1 MSSDAFSAE
10 DHQWMARALRLAE
23 RGVMTARPNPRV
35 GCVIVRD
42 GECVGEGWHAR
53 TGEAHA
59 EVHALRAAGA
69 EARGAIVYV
78 NLEPCSH
85 FGRTPPCCDALL
97 EAGVAEVVV
106 AMRDP
111 NPAVAGNGLE
121 RLRQGGVR
129 VREGLLEPGA
139 LVLNAGFARRM
150 LRRRPWVRC
159 KLAASL
165 DGRTAMAS
173 GESRWITGAAARADV
188 HRWRARSCAIVTGS
202 GTVRADDPALTV
214 RDVTGAAEIPP
225 PLRVVLDSGLTT
237 PPHARLL
244 AEPGPV
250 LILTAS
256 EDSERRAAL
265 EAAGAEVERIA
276 SRDGVLDLEAV
287 LELLAGRQV
296 NEVLVESGPTLAG
309 AFLGGG
315 WVDEF
320 IVYQAPH
327 LMGHQAR
334 PLLQLPGLETMAG
347 RRQLTLLDVRRVG
360 DDIRIM
366 ARPEPVAGEG

>member
-23 RGVMTARPNPRV
+23 RGLMTARPNPRV

-42 GECVGEGWHAR
+42 GACVGEGWHAR

-59 EVHALRAAGA
+59 EVHALRAAGDA
-69 EARGAIVYV
+69 ARGATAYV
-78 NLEPCSH
+78 TLEPCSH

-111 NPAVAGNGLE
+111 NPTVAGNGLE
-121 RLRQGGVR
+121 RLRQGGVG
-129 VREGLLEPGA
+129 VREGVLEPGA
-139 LVLNAGFARRM
+139 LALNAGFARRM
-150 LRRRPWVRC
+150 LRQRPWVRC

-214 RDVTGAAEIPP
+214 RDVAGAADIPP
-225 PLRVVLDSGLTT
+225 PLRVVLDSALTT
-237 PPHARLL
+237 PPSARLL
-244 AEPGPV
+244 AAPGPV
-250 LILTAS
+250 LILTSS
-256 EDSERRAAL
+256 EDTGRRAAL

-276 SRDGVLDLEAV
+276 TRSGGLDLQAV

-296 NEVLVESGPTLAG
+296 NELLVESGPTLAG
-309 AFLGGG
+309 AFLDGG
-315 WVDEF
+315 WVDEL
-320 IVYQAPH
+320 IVYLAPH

-334 PLLQLPGLETMAG
+334 PLLRLPGLETMAG
-347 RRQLTLLDVRRVG
+347 RRPLTLLDVRQVG
-360 DDIRIM
+360 NDIRIM
-366 ARPEPVAGEG
+366 ARPEPIAGEG

>member
-23 RGVMTARPNPRV
+23 RGLMTARPNPRV

-42 GECVGEGWHAR
+42 GACVGEGWHAR

-59 EVHALRAAGA
+59 EVHALRAAGDA
-69 EARGAIVYV
+69 ARGAIAYV
-78 NLEPCSH
+78 TLEPCSH

-111 NPAVAGNGLE
+111 NPTVAGNGLE

-129 VREGLLEPGA
+129 VREGVLEPGA
-139 LVLNAGFARRM
+139 LALNAGFSRRM
-150 LRRRPWVRC
+150 LRQRPWVRC

-202 GTVRADDPALTV
+202 GTVSADDPALTV
-214 RDVTGAAEIPP
+214 RDVAGAADIPP
-225 PLRVVLDSGLTT
+225 PLRVVLDSALTT
-237 PPHARLL
+237 PPSARLL
-244 AEPGPV
+244 AAPGPV
-250 LILTAS
+250 LILTSS
-256 EDSERRAAL
+256 EDTGRRAAL

-276 SRDGVLDLEAV
+276 TRSGGLDLQAV
-287 LELLAGRQV
+287 LELLARRQV

-309 AFLGGG
+309 AFLDGG
-315 WVDEF
+315 WVDEL

-334 PLLQLPGLETMAG
+334 PLLRLPGLETMAG
-347 RRQLTLLDVRRVG
+347 RRPLMLLDVRQVG
-360 DDIRIM
+360 NDIRIM

>member
-10 DHQWMARALRLAE
+10 DHQWMAHALRLAE

>member
-10 DHQWMARALRLAE
+10 DHQWMARALQLAE

-42 GECVGEGWHAR
+42 GACVGEGWHAR

-59 EVHALRAAGA
+59 EVHALRAAGEA
-69 EARGAIVYV
+69 ARGATAYV

-85 FGRTPPCCDALL
+85 YGRTPPCCDALL

-139 LVLNAGFARRM
+139 LALNAGFARRM
-150 LRRRPWVRC
+150 LRQRPWVRC

-188 HRWRARSCAIVTGS
+188 HRWRGRSCAIVTGS

-214 RDVTGAAEIPP
+214 RDVPGATEIPP
-225 PLRVVLDSGLTT
+225 PLRVVLDSSLTT
-237 PPHARLL
+237 PPGARLL

-250 LILTAS
+250 LIFTAS
-256 EDSERRAAL
+256 EDAERRAAL
-265 EAAGAEVERIA
+265 EAAGAEVQRIA
-276 SRDGVLDLEAV
+276 SRGGALDLEAV

-296 NEVLVESGPTLAG
+296 NEVMVESGPTLAG

-315 WVDEF
+315 WVDEL

-334 PLLQLPGLETMAG
+334 PLLQLPGLETMAN
-347 RRQLTLLDVRRVG
+347 RRPLTLLDVRLVG
-360 DDIRIM
+360 SDIRIM
-366 ARPEPVAGEG
+366 ARPEPIAGER

>member
-10 DHQWMARALRLAE
+10 DHQWMAHALRLAE

-256 EDSERRAAL
+256 EDNERRAAL

>member
-121 RLRQGGVR
+121 RLRQGGIR

-139 LVLNAGFARRM
+139 LALNAGFARRM
-150 LRRRPWVRC
+150 LRQRPWVRC

-256 EDSERRAAL
+256 EDNERRAAL

>member
-10 DHQWMARALRLAE
+10 DHQWMARALQLAE

-42 GECVGEGWHAR
+42 GACVGEGWHAR

-59 EVHALRAAGA
+59 EVHALRAAGEA
-69 EARGAIVYV
+69 ARGATAYV

-85 FGRTPPCCDALL
+85 YGRTPPCCDALL

-139 LVLNAGFARRM
+139 LALNAGFARRM
-150 LRRRPWVRC
+150 LRQRPWVRC

-188 HRWRARSCAIVTGS
+188 HRWRGRSCAIVTGS

-214 RDVTGAAEIPP
+214 RDVPGATEIPP

-237 PPHARLL
+237 PPGARLL

-256 EDSERRAAL
+256 EDAERRAAL
-265 EAAGAEVERIA
+265 EAAGAEVQRIA
-276 SRDGVLDLEAV
+276 SRGGALDLEAV

-296 NEVLVESGPTLAG
+296 NEVMVESGPTLAG

-315 WVDEF
+315 WVDEL

-334 PLLQLPGLETMAG
+334 PLLQLPGLETMAN
-347 RRQLTLLDVRRVG
+347 RRPLTLLDVRLVG
-360 DDIRIM
+360 SDIRIM
-366 ARPEPVAGEG
+366 ARPEPIAGER

>member
-10 DHQWMARALRLAE
+10 DHQWMARALQLAE

-42 GECVGEGWHAR
+42 GACVGEGWHAR

-59 EVHALRAAGA
+59 EVHALRAAGEA
-69 EARGAIVYV
+69 ARGATAYV

-85 FGRTPPCCDALL
+85 YGRTPPCCDALL

-139 LVLNAGFARRM
+139 LALNAGFARRM
-150 LRRRPWVRC
+150 LRQRPWVRC

-188 HRWRARSCAIVTGS
+188 HRWRGRSCAIVTGS

-214 RDVTGAAEIPP
+214 RDVPGATEIPP

-237 PPHARLL
+237 PPGARLL

-256 EDSERRAAL
+256 EDAERRAAL
-265 EAAGAEVERIA
+265 EAAGAEVQRIA
-276 SRDGVLDLEAV
+276 SRGGALDLEAV

-296 NEVLVESGPTLAG
+296 NEVMVESGPTLAG
-309 AFLGGG
+309 AFLDGG
-315 WVDEF
+315 WVDEL

-334 PLLQLPGLETMAG
+334 PLLQLPGLETMAN
-347 RRQLTLLDVRRVG
+347 RRPLTLLDVRLVG
-360 DDIRIM
+360 GDIRIM
-366 ARPEPVAGEG
+366 ARPEPIAGER

>member
-150 LRRRPWVRC
+150 LRQRPWVRC

>member
-23 RGVMTARPNPRV
+23 RGAMTARPNPRV

-42 GECVGEGWHAR
+42 GACVGEGWHAR

-59 EVHALRAAGA
+59 EVHALRAAGDA
-69 EARGAIVYV
+69 ARGAIAYV
-78 NLEPCSH
+78 TLEPCSH

-111 NPAVAGNGLE
+111 NPTVAGNGLE
-121 RLRQGGVR
+121 RLRQGGVG
-129 VREGLLEPGA
+129 VREGVLEPGA
-139 LVLNAGFARRM
+139 LALNAGFARRM
-150 LRRRPWVRC
+150 LRQRPWVRC

-214 RDVTGAAEIPP
+214 RDVAGAADIPP
-225 PLRVVLDSGLTT
+225 PLRVVLDSALTT
-237 PPHARLL
+237 PPSARLL
-244 AEPGPV
+244 AAPGPV
-250 LILTAS
+250 LILTSS
-256 EDSERRAAL
+256 EDTGRRAAL

-276 SRDGVLDLEAV
+276 TRSGGLDLQAV

-296 NEVLVESGPTLAG
+296 NELLVESGPTLAG
-309 AFLGGG
+309 AFLDGG
-315 WVDEF
+315 WVDEL
-320 IVYQAPH
+320 IVYLAPH

-334 PLLQLPGLETMAG
+334 PLLRLPGLETMAG
-347 RRQLTLLDVRRVG
+347 RRPLTLLDVRQVG
-360 DDIRIM
+360 NDIRIM
-366 ARPEPVAGEG
+366 ARPEPIAGEG